1 VDPLLLVKNDP
12 EDTFGIAPAVLE
24 AAGIPFS
31 TVDAYGGQAFPTLD
45 AISGV
50 VLFGGTMNVDQVDDY
65 PFLSAVRALTVE
77 VLETGRP
84 LLGICLGGQVLARAL
99 GYEVPRAPVREIGF
113 EPLRPTPAAGRDD
126 LLEVFADGDRVF
138 HWHEDMIEL
147 PGGAELLATSGE
159 IPVQAYRVGTNAW
172 GFQFHF
178 EVDRAEIELWLADM
192 DPVELERGW
201 GKSPRRILD
210 ETDAH
215 LSDQQ
220 DKGREIFLRFARI
233 AAGA

>member
-1 VDPLLLVKNDP
+1 MDPLLLVKNDP
-12 EDTFGIAPAVLE
+12 EDTLGIAPEVLDAE
-24 AAGIPFS
+24 GVPFAI
-31 TVDAYGGQAFPTLD
+31 VDAFGGQAIPTLD

-65 PFLSAVRALTVE
+65 PFLSAVRSLSVD
-77 VLETGRP
+77 VLESGRP

-99 GYEVPRAPVREIGF
+99 GYEVPKAPVREIGF
-113 EPLRPTPAAGRDD
+113 EPLRPTPAAARDD

-147 PGGAELLATSGE
+147 PGEAELLATSGE

-178 EVDRAEIELWLADM
+178 EVDRAEIELWLAEV
-192 DPVELERGW
+192 DPVELERDW
-201 GKSPRRILD
+201 GKSPTRMLD
-210 ETDAH
+210 EADAY
-215 LSDQQ
+215 LAAQQ
-220 DKGREIFLRFARI
+220 DKGRQVFRRFARI